1 MKKIGI
7 VGGLGPESTTEY
19 YKGIINEFRQWI
31 DEPVYPEILLYS
43 LSLH

>member
-19 YKGIINEFRQWI
+19 YKGIIGKFRQSTDGI
-31 DEPVYPEILLYS
+31 GHGYIKK
-43 LSLH
+43 